1 MNETEKQF
9 SLSRVAFSTCGRA
22 KTKFLSVYQFLG
34 AEDDEELR
42 SLLNGFLD
50 ARPQRFA
57 SRKLP

>member
-1 MNETEKQF
+1 MPFNSPAQRQVQAGAQKPNSYQF
-9 SLSRVAFSTCGRA
+9 
-22 KTKFLSVYQFLG
+22 YQFLG